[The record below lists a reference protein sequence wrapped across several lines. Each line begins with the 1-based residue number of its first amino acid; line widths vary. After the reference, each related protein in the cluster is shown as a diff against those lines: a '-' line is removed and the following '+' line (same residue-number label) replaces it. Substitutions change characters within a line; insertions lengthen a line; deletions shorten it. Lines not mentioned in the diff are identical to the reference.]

1 MQHTCSSAF
10 EGTMS
15 WCCQQKKWSHSPPP
29 QLSVLPVL
37 PLAFCLCGCW
47 SKSSS
52 TNSCS
57 ATKPAP
63 VPPSCCAQGV
73 SAEEG
78 AGRDGWLGRDLSS
91 SIGLELLQKPLMLH
105 PQASSHHPP
114 TAVTTRP
121 ELPERTLKRR
131 EGHMDQLGFP
141 GAQDHVGDGSDFL
154 PGPGEL
160 KGWAPYPSEQDESPA
175 SIANNNNNVWKPLH
189 RTSLHCRRVSSSL
202 SSTKKTP
209 SMIFPLLF
217 LSGLCLTGTKLE

>member
-1 MQHTCSSAF
+1 
-10 EGTMS
+10 MS
-15 WCCQQKKWSHSPPP
+15 WCCQQKNWSHSPPP

-47 SKSSS
+47 SKSGS

-63 VPPSCCAQGV
+63 VPRSCCARDV
-73 SAEEG
+73 SGEEG

-91 SIGLELLQKPLMLH
+91 SIILELLQKPLMLDL
-105 PQASSHHPP
+105 QASSHHPP

-121 ELPERTLKRR
+121 ELPECTLKRR
-131 EGHMDQLGFP
+131 EGHVDQLGSP
-141 GAQDHVGDGSDFL
+141 ATQDHIGGGSDFL

-160 KGWAPYPSEQDESPA
+160 KGWAPCPSEQDESPA
-175 SIANNNNNVWKPLH
+175 SITNNDNVWKPLH
-189 RTSLHCRRVSSSL
+189 RTSLHCRRVSPSL
-202 SSTKKTP
+202 SSTKKTT

-217 LSGLCLTGTKLE
+217 LSSLCLTGTKLE